1 MRIDRSRDVQT
12 LHIPAAALLFDQN
25 GLRVATVGPSEKVVL
40 KGIKIARDLGREIE
54 IATGL
59 QADDRV
65 ILNPPD
71 GLVEGNQVRITKSG
85 P

>member
-1 MRIDRSRDVQT
+1 MRIDLSRDVQT

-25 GLRVATVGPSEKVVL
+25 GLRVATVGPGEKVVL

-54 IATGL
+54 IAPGL
-59 QADDRV
+59 QPDDRV
-65 ILNPPD
+65 ILSPLD
-71 GLVEGNQVRITKSG
+71 GLVEGTQVRITKSG

>member
-1 MRIDRSRDVQT
+1 
-12 LHIPAAALLFDQN
+12 
-25 GLRVATVGPSEKVVL
+25 VL
-40 KGIKIARDLGREIE
+40 KAIRIARDLGREIE
-54 IATGL
+54 IAAGL

-71 GLVEGNQVRITKSG
+71 GLVEGTQVRITKSG